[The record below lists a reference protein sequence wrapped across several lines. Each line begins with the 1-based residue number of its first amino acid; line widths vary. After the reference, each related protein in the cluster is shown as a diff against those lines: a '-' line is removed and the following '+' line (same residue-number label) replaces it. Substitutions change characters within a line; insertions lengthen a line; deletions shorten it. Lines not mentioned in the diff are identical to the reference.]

1 MYKISDVSKM
11 LGVEGYKIIELMVNE
26 REKLK
31 DHIKYV
37 QGVRQIDQDGIDLIR
52 RFLNDDISQEISDDS
67 DNKESKYS
75 NDLDSTD
82 IIMDDDKEKEIDDD
96 YNRDGIVENIKRDET
111 VNLQIN
117 EKSKEEI
124 ITEEE
129 EDILGKYKKEIYVL
143 DQEIRRLDYAISS
156 YFDIISE
163 DMSWLQDEEKNL
175 LEKYKVLS
183 EIIKEENNKGL
194 LKGIFR
200 R

>member
-67 DNKESKYS
+67 DNKEPEHI

>member
-67 DNKESKYS
+67 DNKESKYI

>member
-52 RFLNDDISQEISDDS
+52 KFLNDDISQEISDDS

>member
-67 DNKESKYS
+67 DNKEPEHI

-96 YNRDGIVENIKRDET
+96 YNRDGIVEIIKRDET
-111 VNLQIN
+111 VNFQID

>member
-67 DNKESKYS
+67 DNKEPEHI

-111 VNLQIN
+111 VNLQID